1 MSWFTL
7 FAMFCEFL
15 ETASKLTA
23 IGNITWSISTFSMQ
37 RSLYAQFRKECYSQ
51 PRPWC
56 RVPWNGDQQKFGT
69 SCGDHVHIVFVLW
82 SQPQL
87 HKWVSSRICRAQFH
101 LDLSSTSLQGLQF
114 AQWLFLGTRSDL
126 RSSAFGRFHEFLEM
140 WSPDEVY
147 MPRIR
152 RRGKKNQS
160 VNVIT
165 CGLGHCG
172 DILHRI
178 YLNWWHSPKEAGPML
193 RTNQLPR
200 KRITARS
207 VRDTF

>member
-1 MSWFTL
+1 MSFLKQLRSWQLSEISRGLFLPFPCSAPFTL
-7 FAMFCEFL
+7 SSEKNVILSLDLDAVFL
-15 ETASKLTA
+15 ETETCRSSALA
-23 IGNITWSISTFSMQ
+23 AEIMYISCLFSEVNPNFINEFH
-37 RSLYAQFRKECYSQ
+37 L
-51 PRPWC
+51 
-56 RVPWNGDQQKFGT
+56 
-69 SCGDHVHIVFVLW
+69 VFVEH
-82 SQPQL
+82 SFI
-87 HKWVSSRICRAQFH
+87 SICRAH
-101 LDLSSTSLQGLQF
+101 LSRAYNSRNGSLW
-114 AQWLFLGTRSDL
+114 APAAIV